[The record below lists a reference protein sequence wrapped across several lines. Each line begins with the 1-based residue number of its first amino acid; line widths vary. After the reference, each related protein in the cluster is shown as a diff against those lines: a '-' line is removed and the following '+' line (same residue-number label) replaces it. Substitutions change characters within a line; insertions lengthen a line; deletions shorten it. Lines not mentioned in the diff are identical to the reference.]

1 MHTGDR
7 VPDHQAVAWDRPLGA
22 RMGKVAQLHGG
33 SPGHGEQAP
42 PPTPAGRCCLALG
55 RTRLW
60 EALEGRVV
68 GRGTAGLLGGMG
80 SGGGV

>member
-1 MHTGDR
+1 M
-7 VPDHQAVAWDRPLGA
+7 VEALV
-22 RMGKVAQLHGG
+22 MGSRH
-33 SPGHGEQAP
+33 P

-55 RTRLW
+55 WTRLW

-68 GRGTAGLLGGMG
+68 GRGTAELLGGMG